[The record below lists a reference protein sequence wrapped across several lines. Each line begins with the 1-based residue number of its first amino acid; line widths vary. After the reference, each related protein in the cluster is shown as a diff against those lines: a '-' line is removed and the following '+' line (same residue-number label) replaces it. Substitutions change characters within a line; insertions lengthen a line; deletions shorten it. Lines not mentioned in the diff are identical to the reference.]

1 MKKAKAITVA
11 RAQLGKPL
19 KGFEGPKRRETM
31 THMTQ
36 SFNNRCDKVQIGDKK
51 LKASSPRELSMTVNV
66 LRKSWNRGLVPR

>member
-36 SFNNRCDKVQIGDKK
+36 SFNNRCDKVQIGEEAQG
-51 LKASSPRELSMTVNV
+51 LKSKRTVNDCQCIKKE
-66 LRKSWNRGLVPR
+66 LE